1 MALWHNPIDN
11 SIHDD
16 MNGEALALP
25 VWPQGMVQITQAEAE
40 ALLAP
45 PPLTSV
51 QKRAAIDAQISTLE
65 EQQLLPRITRETLL
79 AIAVSTAAAQGITE
93 PQLYASNI
101 GYRRLK
107 DFDTAIA
114 VLRAQMP
121 AIV

>member
-25 VWPQGMVQITQAEAE
+25 AWPQGMTQITKAQADV
-40 ALLAP
+40 LLNP

-51 QKRAAIDAQISTLE
+51 QKRDSIQAQIDAM
-65 EQQLLPRITRETLL
+65 EQKNLMPRLTREYML
-79 AIAVSTAAAQGITE
+79 ADAVKQHAAVGVTE

-101 GYRRLK
+101 GYQRLK

-114 VLRAQMP
+114 VLRAQML